1 VPAEAISRLWVPV
14 PGNRPRYRLVAV
26 IGQADG
32 RLRVI
37 GAPVTIEWPGAI
49 TAAGDTMR
57 PLLFPWP
64 RRMT

>member
-1 VPAEAISRLWVPV
+1 
-14 PGNRPRYRLVAV
+14 V

-49 TAAGDTMR
+49 TAAGGTMR